1 MYGESDGGWG
11 GQKRDG
17 HHEAKTTKASERIEG
32 SKTGQGTQRLGGSD
46 LLNRRPKL
54 THSPDDAC
62 SCVKEIKDLRSE
74 T

>member
-1 MYGESDGGWG
+1 MG

-17 HHEAKTTKASERIEG
+17 HHKSKTTKASERIEG

-46 LLNRRPKL
+46 LLDRRPKL

-62 SCVKEIKDLRSE
+62 SCVKAIKDIAGGTVS
-74 T
+74 